1 MILSLRN
8 EFRGLSL
15 HRMCQ
20 LAGIPRSALYRAES
34 KKDWK
39 DEAIGAIQ
47 QLVTTFTGYGYRRIY
62 LALKEHGYEIGQRRV
77 RRLMRENGL
86 MVVKPR
92 RLVGTTKRSAESGS
106 YSNLCKGYK
115 PAGPNELWV
124 TDLTAIRTK
133 SGGMYLASILDV
145 HSRKVVAWHLSRL
158 ADTDLV
164 LTCLEKALENRRPS
178 DGWIHHSDQGS
189 TYTSA
194 AYMQRV
200 RLAGGRLSY
209 SSVGRPQENAY
220 AESFFKTLK
229 AEEVHLSEYRSYLE
243 LQASLEHYIDG
254 VYNASRMH
262 SSLGYRSPDQ
272 FEAKTQREGH

>member
-1 MILSLRN
+1 
-8 EFRGLSL
+8 
-15 HRMCQ
+15 MCQ
-20 LAGIPRSALYRAES
+20 LAGIPRSALYRVE
-34 KKDWK
+34 KRKDWK
-39 DEAIGAIQ
+39 DEAIAAIQ

-86 MVVKPR
+86 LVVKPR
-92 RLVGTTKRSAESGS
+92 RLVGTTKRSAKSGS

-115 PAGPNELWV
+115 PTGPNELWV
-124 TDLTAIRTK
+124 TDLTAIRTR

-164 LTCLEKALENRRPS
+164 LACLEKALEKRRPK

-243 LQASLEHYIDG
+243 LQTSLEHYIDG

-272 FEAKTQREGH
+272 FEAQTQQEGH